1 MSLKAMGLGI
11 VIGAAVSSSF
21 KSSIGT
27 AINSIG
33 GLKEKINGLNSQR
46 VELRKMDTES
56 SKIELRKVNAEL
68 LKLKKDAIIQLKFET
83 KKEELL
89 AQKNAILGVL
99 GTAMVIRAPIMAQMQ
114 VEQAQGEISSLGINE
129 AGIQKITK
137 AGREFSNQFAGTTT
151 SDFIKASY
159 DIKSGI
165 ASLSDEGVA
174 KFTSLAAMTATAT
187 KASTSEMTKLFA
199 LGYGIYRDQF
209 KSDFDFGEKFSAAI
223 STSVMAFR
231 TDGVDLSTGL
241 STLGAVA
248 TKFGV
253 SLSEQL
259 SIIGNAKGAFNSASE
274 AATSYRAFL
283 MNVGKAQEKLGVQMT
298 DSEGKMLPMSQ
309 ILESLKDKFGD
320 LQKVENM
327 DKLKEAFGSDE
338 AVKIVTALIDKTK
351 DLTASQK
358 QINDEMEKGTSIT
371 KQMADA
377 MQRGKGFELLGQ
389 QIGNLGASIGKIF
402 MPAATLLASGIGVMV
417 NGVDGF
423 INTFPVLS
431 SVIGGVAMG
440 FFGLVAVIKIA
451 TITKTLFQMATIVLR
466 GSLLAQIPVVNGL
479 RLAFN
484 RLSLTKML
492 TSAKTS
498 ALTLATNAA
507 TFAQTLFGAQTRAAA
522 TSNILMAA
530 SLVKTRLALTA
541 QSLWASRAA
550 IATRALGFAIRGA
563 LIATGIGALFVA
575 LGLVVEHW
583 DKIKVYVGQFV
594 NWMGG
599 IWDSFK
605 SKVVETVRPI
615 GDFFTS
621 VFNGVASVLSTIFN
635 PVVQVWG
642 FVIGG
647 VAQFFATIFN
657 QVASYIGNIFNGVV
671 SFWHDTFGAFF
682 GWVGEKFAWVG
693 NMLSDAMSGLSK
705 VAGFLGFEDDKD
717 TKKTVKLTNNTQNN
731 EVLKKDVKINE
742 TYKPAAMPAFK
753 PVALSEPKKQSIKP
767 ANNTEVSAGGGS
779 SAAKKTAAAVM
790 IGGSLVAAPQSM
802 PASTVMPKTH
812 IAPATQTAKES
823 KSPQQYKI
831 DVTFTGD
838 IIVKATDGKVVEAG
852 QLKSNLEDQVRVA
865 LSRIKDSAKNRS
877 FEDEVI

>member
-1 MSLKAMGLGI
+1 MSLKAMGVGI

-33 GLKEKINGLNSQR
+33 GLKEKINSLNSQR

-56 SKIELRKVNAEL
+56 SKIELKKVNAEL
-68 LKLKKDAIIQLKFET
+68 LKLKKDAIIQLRFET

-99 GTAMVIRAPIMAQMQ
+99 GTAMVIRAPIQAQMQ
-114 VEQAQGEISSLGINE
+114 VEQAQGEIASLGINE

-174 KFTSLAAMTATAT
+174 QFTKLSAMTATAT
-187 KASTSEMTKLFA
+187 KASTAEMTKLFA

-417 NGVDGF
+417 NGLDGF
-423 INTFPVLS
+423 INEFPVLS

-451 TITKTLFQMATIVLR
+451 TVTKTLFQMATIVLR

-492 TSAKTS
+492 TSAKTGI
-498 ALTLATNAA
+498 LTAMQWSYNTAA
-507 TFAQTLFGAQTRAAA
+507 TIG
-522 TSNILMAA
+522 SGA
-530 SLVKTRLALTA
+530 SLRLGAALRVVG
-541 QSLWASRAA
+541 SSILWIGRALLMNPIGLAVMA
-550 IATRALGFAIRGA
+550 IAGAAFAIY
-563 LIATGIGALFVA
+563 TYW
-575 LGLVVEHW
+575 EP
-583 DKIKVYVGQFV
+583 IKG
-594 NWMGG
+594 
-599 IWDSFK
+599 
-605 SKVVETVRPI
+605 
-615 GDFFTS
+615 FFS
-621 VFNGVASVLSTIFN
+621 RVWNSVLSEFDSAKSAIKTALSFSPIGLIAMHWE
-635 PVVQVWG
+635 PIRG
-642 FVIGG
+642 F
-647 VAQFFATIFN
+647 
-657 QVASYIGNIFNGVV
+657 
-671 SFWHDTFGAFF
+671 
-682 GWVGEKFAWVG
+682 FAWVW
-693 NMLSDAMSGLSK
+693 NSVLSVFGQAWTAITGVLGFNPIGIVMQSWEGIKTYFINLWQGLIAGFVKTFEK
-705 VAGFLGFEDDKD
+705 VGEMWGSVKSFLGFGDDKD
-717 TKKTVKLTNNTQNN
+717 TKKTVKLTNNTQNIGS
-731 EVLKKDVKINE
+731 EVFKKDVKVTESKTVAPVI
-742 TYKPAAMPAFK
+742 KPIAVSDKGYQVPQAK
-753 PVALSEPKKQSIKP
+753 PVTLSEPKKQSLKP
-767 ANNTEVSAGGGS
+767 ANNTDHESTGSGS

-802 PASTVMPKTH
+802 PANTTQPKTH
-812 IAPATQTAKES
+812 IAQAAQTVKEAKA
-823 KSPQQYKI
+823 PQQYKI

-865 LSRIKDSAKNRS
+865 LARIKDSAKNRS

>member
-68 LKLKKDAIIQLKFET
+68 LKLKKDAIIHLKFET

-298 DSEGKMLPMSQ
+298 DSQGKMLPMSQ

-320 LQKVENM
+320 LEKVENM

-492 TSAKTS
+492 TSAKTGV
-498 ALTLATNAA
+498 LTAMQWAYNTAA
-507 TFAQTLFGAQTRAAA
+507 TVGSGASLKFGAALRFVGSGIAW
-522 TSNILMAA
+522 IG
-530 SLVKTRLALTA
+530 LAVL
-541 QSLWASRAA
+541 A
-550 IATRALGFAIRGA
+550 IAGAAYAIYTYWEPIKGF
-563 LIATGIGALFVA
+563 F
-575 LGLVVEHW
+575 
-583 DKIKVYVGQFV
+583 
-594 NWMGG
+594 
-599 IWDSFK
+599 S
-605 SKVVETVRPI
+605 
-615 GDFFTS
+615 S
-621 VFNGVASVLSTIFN
+621 VWNSVLSIFGAAKDGIKMALSFSPIGLIAMHWEPIRGFFVWVWNSVLSVFGQAWTAITGVLGFN
-635 PVVQVWG
+635 P
-642 FVIGG
+642 IGIVMQSWEG
-647 VAQFFATIFN
+647 IKTYFINLWQ
-657 QVASYIGNIFNGVV
+657 
-671 SFWHDTFGAFF
+671 
-682 GWVGEKFAWVG
+682 
-693 NMLSDAMSGLSK
+693 GL
-705 VAGFLGFEDDKD
+705 VAGFVKTFEKVGEMWGSVKSFLGFGDDKD
-717 TKKTVKLTNNTQNN
+717 TKKTVKLTNNTQNIGS
-731 EVLKKDVKINE
+731 EVFKKDVKVTESKTVAPVI
-742 TYKPAAMPAFK
+742 KPIAVSDKGYQAPQPK
-753 PVALSEPKKQSIKP
+753 PIALSESRKQSIKP
-767 ANNTEVSAGGGS
+767 VNNTEVSAGGGS

>member
-89 AQKNAILGVL
+89 AQKNVILGVL

-151 SDFIKASY
+151 ADFIKASY

-174 KFTSLAAMTATAT
+174 KFTNLAAMTATAT
-187 KASTSEMTKLFA
+187 KASTAEMTKLFA

-298 DSEGKMLPMSQ
+298 DSEGKMLPMAQ

-466 GSLLAQIPVVNGL
+466 SSLLAQIPVVNGL

-492 TSAKTS
+492 TSAKTGV
-498 ALTLATNAA
+498 LTAMQWAYNTAA
-507 TFAQTLFGAQTRAAA
+507 TVG
-522 TSNILMAA
+522 SGA
-530 SLVKTRLALTA
+530 SLKLGAALRFVGSGIAWIGRALFANPIGLAVL
-541 QSLWASRAA
+541 A
-550 IATRALGFAIRGA
+550 IAGAAYAIYTYWEPIKGF
-563 LIATGIGALFVA
+563 F
-575 LGLVVEHW
+575 
-583 DKIKVYVGQFV
+583 
-594 NWMGG
+594 
-599 IWDSFK
+599 S
-605 SKVVETVRPI
+605 
-615 GDFFTS
+615 S
-621 VFNGVASVLSTIFN
+621 VWNSVLSIFGAAKDGIKMALSFSPIGLIAMHWEPIRGFFVWVWNSVLSVFGQAWTAITGVLGFN
-635 PVVQVWG
+635 P
-642 FVIGG
+642 IGIVMQSWEG
-647 VAQFFATIFN
+647 IKTYFINLWQ
-657 QVASYIGNIFNGVV
+657 
-671 SFWHDTFGAFF
+671 
-682 GWVGEKFAWVG
+682 
-693 NMLSDAMSGLSK
+693 GL
-705 VAGFLGFEDDKD
+705 VAGFVKTFEKVGEMWGSVKSFLGFGDDKD
-717 TKKTVKLTNNTQNN
+717 TKKTVKLTNNTQNIGS
-731 EVLKKDVKINE
+731 EVFKKDVKVTESKTVAPVI
-742 TYKPAAMPAFK
+742 KPIAVSDKGYQVPQSK
-753 PVALSEPKKQSIKP
+753 PIALSESKKQSIKP
-767 ANNTEVSAGGGS
+767 ANNTDETSVGGGS

-802 PASTVMPKTH
+802 PASTSTPKAH

-852 QLKSNLEDQVRVA
+852 QLKSNLEDQVRAA
-865 LSRIKDSAKNRS
+865 LARIKDSAKNRS

>member
-1 MSLKAMGLGI
+1 MSLKAMGVGI

-33 GLKEKINGLNSQR
+33 GLKEKINSLNSQR

-56 SKIELRKVNAEL
+56 SKIELKKVNAEL
-68 LKLKKDAIIQLKFET
+68 LKLKKDAIIQLRFET

-99 GTAMVIRAPIMAQMQ
+99 GTAMVIRAPIQAQMQ
-114 VEQAQGEISSLGINE
+114 VEQAQGEIASLGINE

-174 KFTSLAAMTATAT
+174 QFTKLSAMTATAT
-187 KASTSEMTKLFA
+187 KASTAEMTKLFA

-417 NGVDGF
+417 NGLDGF
-423 INTFPVLS
+423 INEFPVLS

-451 TITKTLFQMATIVLR
+451 TVTKTLFQMATIVLR

-492 TSAKTS
+492 TSAKTGI
-498 ALTLATNAA
+498 LTAMQWSYNTAA
-507 TFAQTLFGAQTRAAA
+507 TIG
-522 TSNILMAA
+522 SGA
-530 SLVKTRLALTA
+530 SLRLGAALRVVG
-541 QSLWASRAA
+541 SSILWIGRALLMNPIGLAVMA
-550 IATRALGFAIRGA
+550 IAGAAFAIY
-563 LIATGIGALFVA
+563 TYW
-575 LGLVVEHW
+575 EP
-583 DKIKVYVGQFV
+583 IKG
-594 NWMGG
+594 
-599 IWDSFK
+599 
-605 SKVVETVRPI
+605 
-615 GDFFTS
+615 FFS
-621 VFNGVASVLSTIFN
+621 RVWNSVLSVFDSAKSAIKTALSFSPIGLIAMHWE
-635 PVVQVWG
+635 PIRG
-642 FVIGG
+642 F
-647 VAQFFATIFN
+647 
-657 QVASYIGNIFNGVV
+657 
-671 SFWHDTFGAFF
+671 
-682 GWVGEKFAWVG
+682 FAWVW
-693 NMLSDAMSGLSK
+693 NSVLSVFGQAWTAITGVLGFNPIGIVMQSWEGIKTYFINLWQGLIAGFVKTFEK
-705 VAGFLGFEDDKD
+705 VGEMWGSVKSFLGFGDDKD
-717 TKKTVKLTNNTQNN
+717 TKKTVKLTNNTQNIGS
-731 EVLKKDVKINE
+731 EVFKKDVKVTESKTVAPVI
-742 TYKPAAMPAFK
+742 KPIAVSDKGYQVPQAK
-753 PVALSEPKKQSIKP
+753 PVTLSEPKKQSLKP
-767 ANNTEVSAGGGS
+767 ANNTDHESTASGS

-802 PASTVMPKTH
+802 PANTTQPKTH
-812 IAPATQTAKES
+812 IAQAAQTVKEAKA
-823 KSPQQYKI
+823 PQQYKI

-865 LSRIKDSAKNRS
+865 LARIKDSAKNRS

>member
-151 SDFIKASY
+151 ADFIKASY

-174 KFTSLAAMTATAT
+174 KFTNLAAMTATAT
-187 KASTSEMTKLFA
+187 KASTAEMTKLFA

-298 DSEGKMLPMSQ
+298 DSEGKMLPMAQ

-492 TSAKTS
+492 TSAKTGV
-498 ALTLATNAA
+498 LTAMQWAYNTAA
-507 TFAQTLFGAQTRAAA
+507 TVG
-522 TSNILMAA
+522 SGA
-530 SLVKTRLALTA
+530 SLKLGAALRFVGSGIAWIGRALFANPIGLAVL
-541 QSLWASRAA
+541 A
-550 IATRALGFAIRGA
+550 IAGAAYAIYTYWEPIKGF
-563 LIATGIGALFVA
+563 F
-575 LGLVVEHW
+575 
-583 DKIKVYVGQFV
+583 
-594 NWMGG
+594 
-599 IWDSFK
+599 S
-605 SKVVETVRPI
+605 
-615 GDFFTS
+615 S
-621 VFNGVASVLSTIFN
+621 VWNSVLSIFGAAKDGIKMALSFSPIGLIAMHWEPIRGFFVWIWNSVLSVFGQAWTAITGVLGFN
-635 PVVQVWG
+635 P
-642 FVIGG
+642 IGIVMQSWEG
-647 VAQFFATIFN
+647 IKTYFINLWQ
-657 QVASYIGNIFNGVV
+657 
-671 SFWHDTFGAFF
+671 
-682 GWVGEKFAWVG
+682 
-693 NMLSDAMSGLSK
+693 GL
-705 VAGFLGFEDDKD
+705 VAGFVKTFEKVGEMWGSVKSFLGFGDDTD
-717 TKKTVKLTNNTQNN
+717 TKKTIKLTNNTQNIGS
-731 EVLKKDVKINE
+731 EVFKKDVKVTESKTVAPVI
-742 TYKPAAMPAFK
+742 KPIAVSDKGYQVPQSK
-753 PVALSEPKKQSIKP
+753 PITLSESKKQSIKP
-767 ANNTEVSAGGGS
+767 ANNTDEGSAGGGS
-779 SAAKKTAAAVM
+779 SAVKKTAAAVM

-802 PASTVMPKTH
+802 PTDTGAPKAH
-812 IAPATQTAKES
+812 IVSAVQTAKES

-852 QLKSNLEDQVRVA
+852 QLKSNLEDQVRAA
-865 LSRIKDSAKNRS
+865 LARIKDSSKNRS

>member
-151 SDFIKASY
+151 ADFIKASY

-174 KFTSLAAMTATAT
+174 KFTNLAAMTATAT
-187 KASTSEMTKLFA
+187 KASTAEMTKLFA

-298 DSEGKMLPMSQ
+298 DSEGKMLPMAQ

-492 TSAKTS
+492 TSAKTGV
-498 ALTLATNAA
+498 LTAMQWAYNTAA
-507 TFAQTLFGAQTRAAA
+507 TVG
-522 TSNILMAA
+522 SGA
-530 SLVKTRLALTA
+530 SLKLGAALRFVGSGIAWIGRALFANPIGLAVL
-541 QSLWASRAA
+541 A
-550 IATRALGFAIRGA
+550 IAGAAYAIYTYWEPIKGF
-563 LIATGIGALFVA
+563 F
-575 LGLVVEHW
+575 
-583 DKIKVYVGQFV
+583 
-594 NWMGG
+594 
-599 IWDSFK
+599 S
-605 SKVVETVRPI
+605 
-615 GDFFTS
+615 S
-621 VFNGVASVLSTIFN
+621 VWNSVLSIFGAAKDGIKMALSFSPIGLIAMHWEPIRGFFVWVWNSVLSVFGQAWTAITGVLGFN
-635 PVVQVWG
+635 P
-642 FVIGG
+642 IGIVMQSWEG
-647 VAQFFATIFN
+647 IKTYFINLWQ
-657 QVASYIGNIFNGVV
+657 
-671 SFWHDTFGAFF
+671 
-682 GWVGEKFAWVG
+682 
-693 NMLSDAMSGLSK
+693 GL
-705 VAGFLGFEDDKD
+705 VAGFVKTFEKVGEMWGSVKSFLGFGDDTD
-717 TKKTVKLTNNTQNN
+717 TKKTIKLTNNTQNIGS
-731 EVLKKDVKINE
+731 EVFKKDVKVTESKTVAPVI
-742 TYKPAAMPAFK
+742 KPIAVSDKGYQVPQSK
-753 PVALSEPKKQSIKP
+753 PIALSESKKQSTKP
-767 ANNTEVSAGGGS
+767 ANNTDEGSAGGGS
-779 SAAKKTAAAVM
+779 SAVKKTAAAVM

-802 PASTVMPKTH
+802 PTDTGAPKAH
-812 IAPATQTAKES
+812 IVSAAQTAKES

-852 QLKSNLEDQVRVA
+852 QLKSNLEDQVRAA
-865 LSRIKDSAKNRS
+865 LARIKDSSKNRS

>member
-259 SIIGNAKGAFNSASE
+259 SIIGNAKGAFNSATE

-298 DSEGKMLPMSQ
+298 DSQGKMLPMSQ

-320 LQKVENM
+320 LEKVENM

-492 TSAKTS
+492 TSAKTGV
-498 ALTLATNAA
+498 LTAMQWAYNTAA
-507 TFAQTLFGAQTRAAA
+507 TVG
-522 TSNILMAA
+522 SGA
-530 SLVKTRLALTA
+530 SLKLGAALRFVGSGIAWIGRALFANPIGLAVL
-541 QSLWASRAA
+541 A
-550 IATRALGFAIRGA
+550 IAGAAYAIYTYWEPIKGF
-563 LIATGIGALFVA
+563 F
-575 LGLVVEHW
+575 
-583 DKIKVYVGQFV
+583 
-594 NWMGG
+594 
-599 IWDSFK
+599 S
-605 SKVVETVRPI
+605 
-615 GDFFTS
+615 S
-621 VFNGVASVLSTIFN
+621 VWNSVLSIFGAAKDGIKMALSFSPIGLIAMHWEPIRGFFVWVWNSVLSVFGQAWTAITGVLGFN
-635 PVVQVWG
+635 P
-642 FVIGG
+642 IGIVMQSWEG
-647 VAQFFATIFN
+647 IKTYFINLWQ
-657 QVASYIGNIFNGVV
+657 
-671 SFWHDTFGAFF
+671 
-682 GWVGEKFAWVG
+682 
-693 NMLSDAMSGLSK
+693 GL
-705 VAGFLGFEDDKD
+705 VAGFVKTFEKVGEMWGSVKSFLGFGDDKD
-717 TKKTVKLTNNTQNN
+717 TKKTVKLTNNTQNIGS
-731 EVLKKDVKINE
+731 EVFKKDVKVTESKTVAPVI
-742 TYKPAAMPAFK
+742 KPIAVSDKGYQAPQPK
-753 PVALSEPKKQSIKP
+753 PIALSESKKQSIKP
-767 ANNTEVSAGGGS
+767 ANNTEVSAEGGS

>member
-151 SDFIKASY
+151 ADFIKASY

-174 KFTSLAAMTATAT
+174 KFTNLAAMTATAT
-187 KASTSEMTKLFA
+187 KASTAEMTKLFA

-298 DSEGKMLPMSQ
+298 DSEGKMLPMAQ

-417 NGVDGF
+417 NGLDGF

-492 TSAKTS
+492 TSAKTGV
-498 ALTLATNAA
+498 LTAMQWAYNTAA
-507 TFAQTLFGAQTRAAA
+507 TVG
-522 TSNILMAA
+522 SGA
-530 SLVKTRLALTA
+530 SLKLGAALRFVGSGIAWIGRALFANPIGLAVL
-541 QSLWASRAA
+541 A
-550 IATRALGFAIRGA
+550 IAGAAYAIYTYWEPIKGF
-563 LIATGIGALFVA
+563 F
-575 LGLVVEHW
+575 
-583 DKIKVYVGQFV
+583 
-594 NWMGG
+594 
-599 IWDSFK
+599 S
-605 SKVVETVRPI
+605 
-615 GDFFTS
+615 S
-621 VFNGVASVLSTIFN
+621 VWNSVLSIFGAAKDGIKMALSFSPIGLIAMHWEPIRGFFVWVWNSVLSVFGQAWTAITGVLGFN
-635 PVVQVWG
+635 P
-642 FVIGG
+642 IGIVMQSWEG
-647 VAQFFATIFN
+647 IKTYFINLWQ
-657 QVASYIGNIFNGVV
+657 
-671 SFWHDTFGAFF
+671 
-682 GWVGEKFAWVG
+682 
-693 NMLSDAMSGLSK
+693 GL
-705 VAGFLGFEDDKD
+705 VAGFVKTFEKVGEMWGSVKSFLGFGDDKD
-717 TKKTVKLTNNTQNN
+717 TKKTVKLTNNTQNIGS
-731 EVLKKDVKINE
+731 EVFKKDVKVTESKTVAPVI
-742 TYKPAAMPAFK
+742 KPIAVSDKGYQVPQSK
-753 PVALSEPKKQSIKP
+753 PIALSESKKQSIKP
-767 ANNTEVSAGGGS
+767 ANNTDETSAGGGS

-802 PASTVMPKTH
+802 PASTSTPKAH

-852 QLKSNLEDQVRVA
+852 QLKSNLEDQVRAA
-865 LSRIKDSAKNRS
+865 LARIKDSAKNRS

>member
-151 SDFIKASY
+151 ADFIKASY

-174 KFTSLAAMTATAT
+174 KFTNLAAMTATAT
-187 KASTSEMTKLFA
+187 KASTAEMTKLFA

-298 DSEGKMLPMSQ
+298 DSEGKMLPMAQ

-492 TSAKTS
+492 TSAKTGV
-498 ALTLATNAA
+498 LTAMQWAYNTAA
-507 TFAQTLFGAQTRAAA
+507 TVG
-522 TSNILMAA
+522 SGA
-530 SLVKTRLALTA
+530 SLKLGAALRFVGSGIAWIGRALFANPIGLAVL
-541 QSLWASRAA
+541 A
-550 IATRALGFAIRGA
+550 IAGAAYAIYTYWEPIKGF
-563 LIATGIGALFVA
+563 F
-575 LGLVVEHW
+575 
-583 DKIKVYVGQFV
+583 
-594 NWMGG
+594 
-599 IWDSFK
+599 S
-605 SKVVETVRPI
+605 
-615 GDFFTS
+615 S
-621 VFNGVASVLSTIFN
+621 VWNSVLSIFGTAKDGIKMALSFSPIGLIAMHWEPIRGFFVWVWNSVLSVFGQAWTAITGVLGFN
-635 PVVQVWG
+635 P
-642 FVIGG
+642 IGIVMQSWEG
-647 VAQFFATIFN
+647 IKTYFINLWQ
-657 QVASYIGNIFNGVV
+657 
-671 SFWHDTFGAFF
+671 
-682 GWVGEKFAWVG
+682 
-693 NMLSDAMSGLSK
+693 GL
-705 VAGFLGFEDDKD
+705 VAGFVKTFEKVGEMWGSVKSFLGFGDDKD
-717 TKKTVKLTNNTQNN
+717 TKKTVKLTNNTQNIGS
-731 EVLKKDVKINE
+731 EVFKKDVKVTESKTVAPVI
-742 TYKPAAMPAFK
+742 KPIAVSDKGYQVPQSK
-753 PVALSEPKKQSIKP
+753 PIALSESKKQSIKP
-767 ANNTEVSAGGGS
+767 ANNTDETSAGGGS

-865 LSRIKDSAKNRS
+865 LARIKDSAKNRS

>member
-1 MSLKAMGLGI
+1 MSLKAMGVGI

-33 GLKEKINGLNSQR
+33 GLKEKINSLNSQR

-56 SKIELRKVNAEL
+56 SKIELKKVNAEL
-68 LKLKKDAIIQLKFET
+68 LKLKKDAIIQLRFET

-99 GTAMVIRAPIMAQMQ
+99 GTAMVIRAPIQAQMQ
-114 VEQAQGEISSLGINE
+114 VEQAQGEIASLGINE

-174 KFTSLAAMTATAT
+174 QFTKLSAMTATAT
-187 KASTSEMTKLFA
+187 KASTAEMTKLFA

-417 NGVDGF
+417 NGLDAF
-423 INTFPVLS
+423 INEFPVLS

-451 TITKTLFQMATIVLR
+451 TVTKTLFQMATIVLR

-492 TSAKTS
+492 TSAKTGI
-498 ALTLATNAA
+498 LTAMQWSYNTAA
-507 TFAQTLFGAQTRAAA
+507 TIG
-522 TSNILMAA
+522 SGA
-530 SLVKTRLALTA
+530 SLRLGAALRVVG
-541 QSLWASRAA
+541 SSILWIGRALLMNPIGLAVMA
-550 IATRALGFAIRGA
+550 IAGAAFAIY
-563 LIATGIGALFVA
+563 TYW
-575 LGLVVEHW
+575 EP
-583 DKIKVYVGQFV
+583 IKG
-594 NWMGG
+594 
-599 IWDSFK
+599 
-605 SKVVETVRPI
+605 
-615 GDFFTS
+615 FFS
-621 VFNGVASVLSTIFN
+621 RVWNSVLSVFGQAWTAITGVLGFN
-635 PVVQVWG
+635 PIGIVMQSWEGIKTYFINLWQGLIAG
-642 FVIGG
+642 FVK
-647 VAQFFATIFN
+647 
-657 QVASYIGNIFNGVV
+657 
-671 SFWHDTFGAFF
+671 TFEK
-682 GWVGEKFAWVG
+682 VGEMWGSIK
-693 NMLSDAMSGLSK
+693 S
-705 VAGFLGFEDDKD
+705 FLGFGDDKD
-717 TKKTVKLTNNTQNN
+717 TKKTVKLTNNTQNIGS
-731 EVLKKDVKINE
+731 EVFKKDVKVTESKTVAPVI
-742 TYKPAAMPAFK
+742 KPIAVSDKGYQVPQAK
-753 PVALSEPKKQSIKP
+753 PVTLSEPKKQSIKP
-767 ANNTEVSAGGGS
+767 ANNTDQESTGGGS

-802 PASTVMPKTH
+802 PANTTQPKTH
-812 IAPATQTAKES
+812 IAQAAQTVKEAKA
-823 KSPQQYKI
+823 PQQYKI

-865 LSRIKDSAKNRS
+865 LARIKDSAKNRS

>member
-1 MSLKAMGLGI
+1 MSLKEMGLGI

-492 TSAKTS
+492 TSAKTGV
-498 ALTLATNAA
+498 LTAMQWAYNTAA
-507 TFAQTLFGAQTRAAA
+507 TVG
-522 TSNILMAA
+522 SGA
-530 SLVKTRLALTA
+530 SLKLGAALRFVGSGIAWIGRALFANPIGLAVL
-541 QSLWASRAA
+541 A
-550 IATRALGFAIRGA
+550 IAGAAYAIYTYWEPIKGF
-563 LIATGIGALFVA
+563 F
-575 LGLVVEHW
+575 
-583 DKIKVYVGQFV
+583 
-594 NWMGG
+594 
-599 IWDSFK
+599 S
-605 SKVVETVRPI
+605 
-615 GDFFTS
+615 S
-621 VFNGVASVLSTIFN
+621 VWNSVLSIFGAAKDGIKMALSFSPIGLIAMHWEPIRGFFVWVWNSVLSVFGQAWTAITGVLGFN
-635 PVVQVWG
+635 P
-642 FVIGG
+642 IGIVMQSWEG
-647 VAQFFATIFN
+647 IKTYFINLWQ
-657 QVASYIGNIFNGVV
+657 
-671 SFWHDTFGAFF
+671 
-682 GWVGEKFAWVG
+682 
-693 NMLSDAMSGLSK
+693 GL
-705 VAGFLGFEDDKD
+705 VAGFVKTFEKVGEMWGSVKSFLGFGDDKD
-717 TKKTVKLTNNTQNN
+717 TKKTVKLTNNTQNIGS
-731 EVLKKDVKINE
+731 EVFKKDVKVTESKTVAPVI
-742 TYKPAAMPAFK
+742 KPIAVSDKGYQAPQSK
-753 PVALSEPKKQSIKP
+753 PIALSESKKQSIKP

-779 SAAKKTAAAVM
+779 SAAKKTADAVM

>member
-1 MSLKAMGLGI
+1 MSLKAMGVGI

-33 GLKEKINGLNSQR
+33 GLKEKINSLNSQR

-56 SKIELRKVNAEL
+56 SKIELKKVNAEL
-68 LKLKKDAIIQLKFET
+68 LKLKKDAIIQLRFET

-99 GTAMVIRAPIMAQMQ
+99 GTAMVIRAPIQAQMQ
-114 VEQAQGEISSLGINE
+114 VEQAQGEIASLGINE

-174 KFTSLAAMTATAT
+174 QFTKLSAMTATAT
-187 KASTSEMTKLFA
+187 KASTAEMTKLFA

-417 NGVDGF
+417 NGLDAF
-423 INTFPVLS
+423 INEFPVLS

-451 TITKTLFQMATIVLR
+451 TVTKTLFQMATIVLR

-492 TSAKTS
+492 TSAKTGI
-498 ALTLATNAA
+498 LTAMQWSYNTAA
-507 TFAQTLFGAQTRAAA
+507 TIG
-522 TSNILMAA
+522 SSA
-530 SLVKTRLALTA
+530 SLRLGAALRVVG
-541 QSLWASRAA
+541 SSILWIGRALLMNPIGLAVMA
-550 IATRALGFAIRGA
+550 IAGAAFAIY
-563 LIATGIGALFVA
+563 TYW
-575 LGLVVEHW
+575 EP
-583 DKIKVYVGQFV
+583 IKG
-594 NWMGG
+594 
-599 IWDSFK
+599 
-605 SKVVETVRPI
+605 
-615 GDFFTS
+615 FFS
-621 VFNGVASVLSTIFN
+621 RVWNSVLSVFDSAKSAIKTALSFSPIGLIAMHWE
-635 PVVQVWG
+635 PIRG
-642 FVIGG
+642 F
-647 VAQFFATIFN
+647 
-657 QVASYIGNIFNGVV
+657 
-671 SFWHDTFGAFF
+671 
-682 GWVGEKFAWVG
+682 FAWVW
-693 NMLSDAMSGLSK
+693 NSVLSVFGQAWTAITGVLGFNPIGIVMQSWEGIKTYFINLWQGLIAGFVKTFEK
-705 VAGFLGFEDDKD
+705 VGEMWGSIKSFLGFGDDKD
-717 TKKTVKLTNNTQNN
+717 TKKTVKLTNNTQNIGS
-731 EVLKKDVKINE
+731 EVFKKDVKVTESKTVAPVI
-742 TYKPAAMPAFK
+742 KPIAVSDKGYQVPQAK
-753 PVALSEPKKQSIKP
+753 PVTLSEPKKQSIKP
-767 ANNTEVSAGGGS
+767 ANNTDQESTGGGS

-802 PASTVMPKTH
+802 PANTTQPKTH
-812 IAPATQTAKES
+812 IAQAAQTVKEAKA
-823 KSPQQYKI
+823 PQQYKI

-865 LSRIKDSAKNRS
+865 LARIKDSAKNRS

>member
-68 LKLKKDAIIQLKFET
+68 LKLKKDAIIHLKFET

-298 DSEGKMLPMSQ
+298 DSQGKMLPMSQ

-320 LQKVENM
+320 LEKVENM

-402 MPAATLLASGIGVMV
+402 MPAATLLATGIGVMV

-492 TSAKTS
+492 TSAKTGV
-498 ALTLATNAA
+498 LTAMQWAYNTAA
-507 TFAQTLFGAQTRAAA
+507 TVG
-522 TSNILMAA
+522 SGA
-530 SLVKTRLALTA
+530 SLKLGAALRFVGSGIAWIGRALFANPIGLAVL
-541 QSLWASRAA
+541 A
-550 IATRALGFAIRGA
+550 IAGAAYAIYTYWEPIKGF
-563 LIATGIGALFVA
+563 F
-575 LGLVVEHW
+575 
-583 DKIKVYVGQFV
+583 
-594 NWMGG
+594 
-599 IWDSFK
+599 S
-605 SKVVETVRPI
+605 
-615 GDFFTS
+615 S
-621 VFNGVASVLSTIFN
+621 VWNSVLSIFGAAKDGIKMALSFSPIGLIAMHWEPIRGFFVWVWNSVLSVFGQAWTAITGVLGFN
-635 PVVQVWG
+635 P
-642 FVIGG
+642 IGIVMQSWEG
-647 VAQFFATIFN
+647 IKTYFINLWQ
-657 QVASYIGNIFNGVV
+657 
-671 SFWHDTFGAFF
+671 
-682 GWVGEKFAWVG
+682 
-693 NMLSDAMSGLSK
+693 GL
-705 VAGFLGFEDDKD
+705 VAGFVKTFEKVGEMWGSVKSFLGFGDDKD
-717 TKKTVKLTNNTQNN
+717 TKKTVKLTNNTQNIGS
-731 EVLKKDVKINE
+731 EVFKKDVKVTESKTVAPVI
-742 TYKPAAMPAFK
+742 KPIAVSDKGYQAPQSK
-753 PVALSEPKKQSIKP
+753 PIALSESKKQSIKP

>member
-1 MSLKAMGLGI
+1 MSLKAMGVGI

-33 GLKEKINGLNSQR
+33 GLKEKINSLNSQR

-56 SKIELRKVNAEL
+56 SKIELKKVNAEL
-68 LKLKKDAIIQLKFET
+68 LKLKKDAIIQLRFET

-99 GTAMVIRAPIMAQMQ
+99 GTAMVIRAPIQAQMQ
-114 VEQAQGEISSLGINE
+114 VEQAQGEIASLGINE

-174 KFTSLAAMTATAT
+174 QFTKLSAMTATAT
-187 KASTSEMTKLFA
+187 KASTAEMTKLFA

-417 NGVDGF
+417 NGIDGF

-484 RLSLTKML
+484 RLSLTEML
-492 TSAKTS
+492 TSAKTGI
-498 ALTLATNAA
+498 LTAMQWSYNTAA
-507 TFAQTLFGAQTRAAA
+507 TIG
-522 TSNILMAA
+522 SGA
-530 SLVKTRLALTA
+530 SLRLGAALRVVG
-541 QSLWASRAA
+541 SSILWIGRALLMNPIGLAVMA
-550 IATRALGFAIRGA
+550 IAGAAFAIY
-563 LIATGIGALFVA
+563 TYW
-575 LGLVVEHW
+575 EP
-583 DKIKVYVGQFV
+583 IKG
-594 NWMGG
+594 
-599 IWDSFK
+599 
-605 SKVVETVRPI
+605 
-615 GDFFTS
+615 FFS
-621 VFNGVASVLSTIFN
+621 RVWNSVLSVFDSAKSAIKTALSFSPIGLIAMHWE
-635 PVVQVWG
+635 PIRG
-642 FVIGG
+642 F
-647 VAQFFATIFN
+647 
-657 QVASYIGNIFNGVV
+657 
-671 SFWHDTFGAFF
+671 
-682 GWVGEKFAWVG
+682 FAWVW
-693 NMLSDAMSGLSK
+693 NSVLSVFGQAWTAITGVLGFNPIGIVMQSWEGIKTYFINLWQGLIAGFVKTFEK
-705 VAGFLGFEDDKD
+705 VGEMWGSVKSFLGFGDDKD
-717 TKKTVKLTNNTQNN
+717 TKKTVKLTNNTQNIGS
-731 EVLKKDVKINE
+731 EVFKKDVKVTESKTVAPVI
-742 TYKPAAMPAFK
+742 KPIAVSDKGYQVPQAK
-753 PVALSEPKKQSIKP
+753 PVTLSEPKKQTVKP
-767 ANNTEVSAGGGS
+767 ANNTDETNAGGGS

-802 PASTVMPKTH
+802 PANATMPKTH

-823 KSPQQYKI
+823 KSAQQYKI

-865 LSRIKDSAKNRS
+865 LARIKDSAKNRS